1 MMRSRSLPNIGSF
14 PTDPIE
20 IECKECGRHGRY
32 SKAALIKQYGDDV
45 VLPDLLAA
53 ISGDCEKRSAPSL
66 RPVALFIRSLFG
78 DDARTASL

>member
-1 MMRSRSLPNIGSF
+1 MIRSRSLPNIGSF
-14 PTDPIE
+14 PTDPID

-53 ISGDCEKRSAPSL
+53 ISRLNIGLSRWRGSFASG
-66 RPVALFIRSLFG
+66 ALSVWLMILSP
-78 DDARTASL
+78 AK

>member
-1 MMRSRSLPNIGSF
+1 MIRSRSLPNIGSF

-53 ISGDCEKRSAPSL
+53 ISGDCEKRSTSFVQACGAIYPELVQRRHES
-66 RPVALFIRSLFG
+66 G
-78 DDARTASL
+78 